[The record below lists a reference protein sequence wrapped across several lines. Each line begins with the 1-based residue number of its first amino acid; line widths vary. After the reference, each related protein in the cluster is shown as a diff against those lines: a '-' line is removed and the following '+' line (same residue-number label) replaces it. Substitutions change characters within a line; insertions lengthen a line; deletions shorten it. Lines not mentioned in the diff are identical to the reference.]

1 MKKIPKK
8 LLIGIL
14 ALSLCVTVGLGI
26 NKKISKQDTSNKKEE
41 QKKEDKKE
49 DKKDS
54 SSKKENKEENNNDT
68 EKDKAKEEEELK
80 RKEEEEIK
88 RKQEELRKKDKEKI
102 EATYSKI
109 KKDPN
114 YVNQEN
120 GISKII
126 KARQAII
133 DEYGNIYDNVM
144 YIKDEKI
151 ETVKGDYY
159 VFGINVNGEVS
170 KEELFIVDKN
180 TFKAKKYTNDD
191 IN

>member
-26 NKKISKQDTSNKKEE
+26 NKKIRKQDTSNKKEE
-41 QKKEDKKE
+41 QKKEDKK
-49 DKKDS
+49 DS
-54 SSKKENKEENNNDT
+54 SSKEETKEENNNAT
-68 EKDKAKEEEELK
+68 EKDTAKEEEELK

-126 KARQAII
+126 KARQAIV

-151 ETVKGDYY
+151 ETIKGDYY